1 MKLETIRNRPYYLKT
16 GPSELAEFRLEYVD
30 KFRDEYGYVHVF
42 KFKDINCR
50 KFVVK
55 PTFSV
60 SLSYS
65 MKMLLEVDNRPVR
78 KEEICIDNHNELYLM
93 IYLQNWLS
101 DVDKQ
106 TLKNVYDEINIKH
119 IDYIEN
125 ILEEDL
131 KEKYF
136 NRYFNEPE
144 EPETQPDKSDLKIV
158 EKPEIK
164 IKENEAKGGSNMEIK
179 LDVNAMIQ
187 IKALDKILGDGKIT
201 NGKLMKMSMV
211 IESTGGK
218 LTELAKTKIMA
229 KFFSEKT
236 EDMDVEKL
244 MLFKQL
250 NEGRFDPA
258 EIMQYRMMS
267 SVYDSLG
274 DALDDE
280 VAEPKK

>member
-1 MKLETIRNRPYYLKT
+1 MKLETIINRPYYLKT

-60 SLSYS
+60 SLQYS
-65 MKMLLEVDNRPVR
+65 MKMMLEVDDRPVR

-106 TLKNVYDEINIKH
+106 TLKMVSDRLYIKYTDNI
-119 IDYIEN
+119 ES
-125 ILEEDL
+125 ILEEEL
-131 KEKYF
+131 KESYFNKYF
-136 NRYFNEPE
+136 NEH
-144 EPETQPDKSDLKIV
+144 ETQPDESDLKIV

-164 IKENEAKGGSNMEIK
+164 IEENEAKGGSNMEIK

-280 VAEPKK
+280 DAEPKK

>member
-16 GPSELAEFRLEYVD
+16 GPSELVEFRLEYVD
-30 KFRDEYGYVHVF
+30 KFRDEYGYIHVF

-55 PTFSV
+55 PTLSV
-60 SLSYS
+60 SLLYS
-65 MKMLLEVDNRPVR
+65 MKMLLEIDNRLVR

-101 DVDKQ
+101 DVARQ
-106 TLKNVYDEINIKH
+106 TLKVVRDEINIKYS
-119 IDYIEN
+119 DDIEN
-125 ILEEDL
+125 ILENDL

-144 EPETQPDKSDLKIV
+144 TQPDESDLEIV

-164 IKENEAKGGSNMEIK
+164 TEENEAKGGSNMEIK

-250 NEGRFDPA
+250 NEGCFDPA
-258 EIMQYRMMS
+258 EIMRYRMMS

-280 VAEPKK
+280 DVEPKK

>member
-1 MKLETIRNRPYYLKT
+1 MKLETIRNRPYYLKI
-16 GPSELAEFRLEYVD
+16 GPSELAEFRLEYID
-30 KFRDEYGYVHVF
+30 KFRDEYGYIHVF

-50 KFVVK
+50 KFIVK

-60 SLSYS
+60 SLLYS
-65 MKMLLEVDNRPVR
+65 MKMLLEIDNRLVS
-78 KEEICIDNHNELYLM
+78 KEKICIDNHNELYLM
-93 IYLQNWLS
+93 IYLQNRFS
-101 DVDKQ
+101 DVERQ
-106 TLKNVYDEINIKH
+106 TLKVVRDEINIKYS
-119 IDYIEN
+119 DDIEN
-125 ILEEDL
+125 ILENDL

-136 NRYFNEPE
+136 NKYFN
-144 EPETQPDKSDLKIV
+144 EPETQPDESDLEII

-164 IKENEAKGGSNMEIK
+164 IKENEVKGGSNMEIK

-280 VAEPKK
+280 DVEPKK

>member
-55 PTFSV
+55 PTFSI
-60 SLSYS
+60 SLLYS
-65 MKMLLEVDNRPVR
+65 MKMLLEIDNRPVR

-93 IYLQNWLS
+93 IYLENFLS
-101 DVDKQ
+101 TEERQ
-106 TLKNVYDEINIKH
+106 TLKVVRDKLYIKYTDNI
-119 IDYIEN
+119 ES
-125 ILEEDL
+125 ILEEEL
-131 KEKYF
+131 KESYFNKYF
-136 NRYFNEPE
+136 NEH
-144 EPETQPDKSDLKIV
+144 ETQPNESNLEIV
-158 EKPEIK
+158 EKSEIETE
-164 IKENEAKGGSNMEIK
+164 ENEAKGGSNMEIK

-280 VAEPKK
+280 DAEPKK

>member
-30 KFRDEYGYVHVF
+30 KFKDGYGYVHVF

-50 KFVVK
+50 KIVVK

-60 SLSYS
+60 SLQYS
-65 MKMLLEVDNRPVR
+65 MKMMLEVDDRPVR
-78 KEEICIDNHNELYLM
+78 KEKICIDNHNELYLM
-93 IYLQNWLS
+93 IYLQNWIS
-101 DVDKQ
+101 TEERQ

-144 EPETQPDKSDLKIV
+144 IQHDESDLEIV
-158 EKPEIK
+158 EKSEIETE
-164 IKENEAKGGSNMEIK
+164 ENEAKGGSNMEIK

-280 VAEPKK
+280 DAEPKK

>member
-16 GPSELAEFRLEYVD
+16 GPSEFVEFGLEYVD

-55 PTFSV
+55 STFSV

-65 MKMLLEVDNRPVR
+65 MKMLLEIDNRPVR

-93 IYLQNWLS
+93 IYLQNWIS
-101 DVDKQ
+101 TEERQ
-106 TLKNVYDEINIKH
+106 TLKRVHNELYIKYS
-119 IDYIEN
+119 DGIEN

-136 NRYFNEPE
+136 KKYFN
-144 EPETQPDKSDLKIV
+144 EPETQPDESDLEIV

-164 IKENEAKGGSNMEIK
+164 IEENEAKGGSNMEIK

-280 VAEPKK
+280 DAEPKK

>member
-1 MKLETIRNRPYYLKT
+1 MKLETIRNRLYYLKI
-16 GPSELAEFRLEYVD
+16 GPSEIVEFGLEYVD

-42 KFKDINCR
+42 KFKDILCKR
-50 KFVVK
+50 FVVG
-55 PTFSV
+55 PTLSV
-60 SLSYS
+60 SLLYS
-65 MKMLLEVDNRPVR
+65 MKMLLEVDNRTVR

-93 IYLQNWLS
+93 IYLENFLS
-101 DVDKQ
+101 TEERQ
-106 TLKNVYDEINIKH
+106 TLKVVHDRLYIKYTDNI
-119 IDYIEN
+119 ES
-125 ILEEDL
+125 ILEEEL
-131 KEKYF
+131 KESYF
-136 NRYFNEPE
+136 NKYFNEPE
-144 EPETQPDKSDLKIV
+144 TQQDLEIV

-164 IKENEAKGGSNMEIK
+164 TEENEAKGGSNMEIK

-280 VAEPKK
+280 DAEPKK

>member
-50 KFVVK
+50 KFVVG
-55 PTFSV
+55 PTLSV
-60 SLSYS
+60 SLLYS
-65 MKMLLEVDNRPVR
+65 MKMILEVDNRPVR

-101 DVDKQ
+101 TEERQ
-106 TLKNVYDEINIKH
+106 TLKMVSDRLYIKYS
-119 IDYIEN
+119 DNIEN
-125 ILEEDL
+125 TLEEDL

-136 NRYFNEPE
+136 NKYFNEH
-144 EPETQPDKSDLKIV
+144 ETQPNESDLEIV
-158 EKPEIK
+158 EKSEIK
-164 IKENEAKGGSNMEIK
+164 IEENEAKGGSNMEIK

-274 DALDDE
+274 DALDED
-280 VAEPKK
+280 AEPKK

>member
-16 GPSELAEFRLEYVD
+16 GPSELAEFRLEYFD

-50 KFVVK
+50 KIVVK

-60 SLSYS
+60 SLQYS
-65 MKMLLEVDNRPVR
+65 MKMMLEVDDRPVR

-106 TLKNVYDEINIKH
+106 VLKNVYDEINIKH

-125 ILEEDL
+125 ILENDL

-136 NRYFNEPE
+136 NKYFN
-144 EPETQPDKSDLKIV
+144 EPETQPDESDLEII

-164 IKENEAKGGSNMEIK
+164 TEENEAKGGSNMEIK

-280 VAEPKK
+280 DAEPKK

>member
-16 GPSELAEFRLEYVD
+16 GPSEIAEFRLEYFD

-50 KFVVK
+50 KFVVG
-55 PTFSV
+55 PTLSV
-60 SLSYS
+60 SLLYS

-93 IYLQNWLS
+93 IYLENFLS
-101 DVDKQ
+101 DVARQ
-106 TLKNVYDEINIKH
+106 TLRMVSDGLYIKYS
-119 IDYIEN
+119 DNIEN

-136 NRYFNEPE
+136 NKYFNES
-144 EPETQPDKSDLKIV
+144 ETQPDESNLEIV
-158 EKPEIK
+158 EKSEIETE
-164 IKENEAKGGSNMEIK
+164 ENEAKGGSNSMEIK

-280 VAEPKK
+280 VTEPKK

>member
-30 KFRDEYGYVHVF
+30 KFRDEYGYIHVF

-60 SLSYS
+60 SLLYS
-65 MKMLLEVDNRPVR
+65 MKMLLEIDNRLVR

-93 IYLQNWLS
+93 IYLQNWIS
-101 DVDKQ
+101 DEERK
-106 TLKNVYDEINIKH
+106 TLKVVRDEINIKYS
-119 IDYIEN
+119 DDIEN
-125 ILEEDL
+125 ILENDL

-136 NRYFNEPE
+136 NRYFN

-280 VAEPKK
+280 DAEPKK

>member
-16 GPSELAEFRLEYVD
+16 GPSEFVEFRLDYVD
-30 KFRDEYGYVHVF
+30 KFKDVYGYVHVF
-42 KFKDINCR
+42 KFKDICR
-50 KFVVK
+50 KFEVDS
-55 PTFSV
+55 TLSV
-60 SLSYS
+60 SLLYS
-65 MKMLLEVDNRPVR
+65 MKMLLEIDNRKVM
-78 KEEICIDNHNELYLM
+78 KEEICIDNHNEFYLM
-93 IYLQNWLS
+93 IYLQNFIS
-101 DVDKQ
+101 TEERQ
-106 TLKNVYDEINIKH
+106 TLKVAYDKLYIKYVG
-119 IDYIEN
+119 DIEN
-125 ILEEDL
+125 IGKEDL
-131 KEKYF
+131 KKYF
-136 NRYFNEPE
+136 NKYFNEH
-144 EPETQPDKSDLKIV
+144 ETQPDESDLEIV

-164 IKENEAKGGSNMEIK
+164 TEENEAKGGSNMEIK

-280 VAEPKK
+280 DAEPKK